1 LKNVC
6 INIPLLQAIRDVP
19 IYSKMVRELCLKK
32 PGRKQKDPP
41 TIHVIGQLS
50 NYISDYSLPPKFAN
64 PGNPVV
70 TICINEIP
78 IGNTLVDLGAAI
90 NVMSMTT
97 MQRLQLY
104 NLLRPT
110 PTILELADR
119 STVKPVGALDDITVT
134 VASWEYP
141 VDFLVLQTKHPMG
154 EHPVILGRP
163 WLATANA
170 FIGCR
175 EGILTISNGTSL
187 QNLIIYPPAQPVLEN
202 MLWLENPY
210 GDEDVEQPLLSIS
223 QTRGLEHQTED
234 DILDQFISATTSIE
248 FPQSFSD
255 LDHVFTESFQE
266 QYYPSATSS
275 SVVLFI
281 DEKVGA

>member
-1 LKNVC
+1 
-6 INIPLLQAIRDVP
+6 
-19 IYSKMVRELCLKK
+19 
-32 PGRKQKDPP
+32 
-41 TIHVIGQLS
+41 
-50 NYISDYSLPPKFAN
+50 
-64 PGNPVV
+64 
-70 TICINEIP
+70 
-78 IGNTLVDLGAAI
+78 
-90 NVMSMTT
+90 MSMTT
-97 MQRLQLY
+97 MQRLQLHT
-104 NLLRPT
+104 LLRPT

-119 STVKPVGALDDITVT
+119 SAVKPVGALDDITVT

-187 QNLIIYPPAQPVLEN
+187 QNLIIYPPAQPVSEN
-202 MLWLENPY
+202 MLWLESPY

-223 QTRGLEHQTED
+223 QTRGLEDQTED
-234 DILDQFISATTSIE
+234 DILEQFVSATTSIE

-255 LDHVFTESFQE
+255 LDNVFTEAFQE

-275 SVVLFI
+275 LVFLFI
-281 DEKVGA
+281 DEKVGASTIPIEIGPGRSLFINANLPQDQQN